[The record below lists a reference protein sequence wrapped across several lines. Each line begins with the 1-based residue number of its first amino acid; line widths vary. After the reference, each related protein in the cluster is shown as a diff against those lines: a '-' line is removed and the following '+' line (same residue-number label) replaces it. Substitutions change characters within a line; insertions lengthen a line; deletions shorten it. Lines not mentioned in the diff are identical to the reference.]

1 MSNRLKNIIKQ
12 NVSNLLSE
20 DVFGKH
26 NDAKT
31 ISKSG
36 SVTHDKVA
44 THSAKAS
51 IVIDKIKDNLRSMGV
66 SASDVD
72 GIYTIDQLKSK
83 PFDIKFTVLGKENK
97 WGERKKKDISTKA
110 KYNKPLSESRG
121 TMVLDLKDYGTMVFL
136 KKHLNMNL
144 PGTDK
149 TLKGLANGKNYRVQ
163 SLNGVLAIKLNEQGG
178 QKDSTHVI
186 ELHDINLDGGGEP
199 NKSKDD
205 IAVGSFKIHRD
216 SKNPDWFTDEVE
228 GLVNTQL
235 KVGVKFEKSQSLQD
249 GTIVLSWSKIG
260 NSLGQETQAML
271 IRLVNKPEDTF
282 NKLMGTGING
292 DKVHIGRKV
301 GGKEGFNDDAVGTIF
316 LKVKK

>member
-1 MSNRLKNIIKQ
+1 MKFSYESVQNMPIYERRIYLDYWQRELEEEKKQYEKANRKSMSNRLKNIIKQ

-136 KKHLNMNL
+136 KNTPK
-144 PGTDK
+144 
-149 TLKGLANGKNYRVQ
+149 Y
-163 SLNGVLAIKLNEQGG
+163 E
-178 QKDSTHVI
+178 
-186 ELHDINLDGGGEP
+186 
-199 NKSKDD
+199 
-205 IAVGSFKIHRD
+205 
-216 SKNPDWFTDEVE
+216 FT
-228 GLVNTQL
+228 
-235 KVGVKFEKSQSLQD
+235 
-249 GTIVLSWSKIG
+249 WY
-260 NSLGQETQAML
+260 
-271 IRLVNKPEDTF
+271 
-282 NKLMGTGING
+282 
-292 DKVHIGRKV
+292 
-301 GGKEGFNDDAVGTIF
+301 
-316 LKVKK
+316 